1 MKKEEFIKYL
11 NKLPDG
17 LYVMR
22 LKYKYDFET
31 VYDVS
36 IEVCEIS
43 YPNIV
48 WFNDWDEGQQ
58 DVEIGII
65 VNLEKLITSIKK
77 GI

>member
-1 MKKEEFIKYL
+1 MKKEDFNKYL
-11 NKLPDG
+11 LTLPDG

-22 LKYKYDFET
+22 LKCKYDFEK
-31 VYDVS
+31 VYDNS

-43 YPNIV
+43 APDIV

-58 DVEIGII
+58 DVEIDII

-77 GI
+77 G